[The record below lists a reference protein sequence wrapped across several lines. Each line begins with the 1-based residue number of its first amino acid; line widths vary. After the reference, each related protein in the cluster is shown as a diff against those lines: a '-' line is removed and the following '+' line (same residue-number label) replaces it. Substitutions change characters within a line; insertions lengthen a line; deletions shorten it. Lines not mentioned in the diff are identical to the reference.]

1 MQKFS
6 SSSPQETRDVG
17 VKLIQLFGEKQIYC
31 LYGPLAAGK
40 TTLVKGMAEALNVN
54 RTVVSPSYILLRE
67 YSGDYPLFHLD
78 LFRLTDS
85 SEIIEAGLDE
95 YFVDPQGVVA
105 VEWADRAEEI
115 LPRKR
120 IDVQIKIGK
129 KNQREFQVENLS
141 QGTGAVEKQI

>member
-1 MQKFS
+1 VQKFS

-17 VKLIQLFGEKQIYC
+17 KKLIELFGKKQIYC

-40 TTLVKGMAEALNVN
+40 TTLVKGMARALNVN

-67 YSGDYPLFHLD
+67 YVGDSPLFHLD

-95 YFVDPQGVVA
+95 YLVDPHGVVA

-115 LPRKR
+115 LPSKR
-120 IDVQIKIGK
+120 IDIKIKIGK
-129 KNQREFQVENLS
+129 KNQREFQVKNPT
-141 QGTGAVEKQI
+141 QGTGLV